1 MLDLVA
7 PTLAVFS
14 HPNHEMAVY
23 GLLRTLKPAIV
34 FLTDGGGGDRLA
46 QTRLGLDAAGI
57 SDATY
62 LDHSEA
68 SFYRALLA
76 KDAKFFKEVAAQVAE
91 VVRDKN
97 PEQIL
102 VDSVEYY
109 NPIHD
114 IALPIVQAAVKSLGT
129 VHRILAVPL
138 VYQEAAAAPENFVF
152 QRALPGDRAIEQE
165 FVLSPKEGLI
175 KRAALGSIY
184 TALMKQMA
192 FPYSVIEEACRKE
205 HVVPAGSPLT
215 RPDLH
220 CRIRYDERGLAA
232 KKAGLVQEAI
242 LYNEHFLPLAKELL
256 A

>member
-1 MLDLVA
+1 MLDLNA
-7 PTLAVFS
+7 KTLAVFS

-23 GLLRTLKPAIV
+23 GLLRTLKPAV
-34 FLTDGGGGDRLA
+34 CFLTDGGGGDRLA

-57 SDATY
+57 ADATY

-68 SFYRALLA
+68 SFYKAVLGR
-76 KDAKFFKEVAAQVAE
+76 DVKFFQDVAAQVTEIIREKA
-91 VVRDKN
+91 

-114 IALPIVQAAVKSLGT
+114 IALPIIQAAVKPLGICP
-129 VHRILAVPL
+129 RILAVPL
-138 VYQEAAAAPENFVF
+138 VYQGAGTDSFVF
-152 QRALPGDRAIEQE
+152 QRSLPGDRAIEE
-165 FVLSPKEGLI
+165 SFIMSAKEGLI
-175 KRAALGSIY
+175 KRAALSDIY
-184 TALMKQMA
+184 TALMGQMK
-192 FPYSVIEEACRKE
+192 FPFSVIDQACREE

-215 RPDLH
+215 TPDLH

-242 LYNEHFLPLAKELL
+242 LYGEHFLPLVKTLL